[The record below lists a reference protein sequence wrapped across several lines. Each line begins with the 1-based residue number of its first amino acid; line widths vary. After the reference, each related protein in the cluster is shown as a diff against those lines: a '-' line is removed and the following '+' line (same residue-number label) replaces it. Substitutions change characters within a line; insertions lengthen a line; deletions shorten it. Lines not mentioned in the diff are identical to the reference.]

1 MSGPIRRKLVI
12 VGDGACGK
20 TSLLSVFAMGEFPSE
35 YEPTIFENYVA
46 EIRLDGKAV
55 QLALWDTAGQEEY
68 ERLRPLSYSQSH
80 VILIAFA
87 LDTPDSLENVSV
99 KWIEEVRSLCGPNIP
114 VILVGCKADLR
125 DQAMQQGGGGRG
137 QFVTKERGEVTASQ
151 IGARTYRE
159 CSALLNSG
167 VDELFEAA
175 TRAAM
180 LVRGPGAGGDDSHH
194 HHGAG
199 GEKAERRRSAQGKK
213 ANGEGDEGGAGCCGC
228 VIL

>member
-1 MSGPIRRKLVI
+1 MPAAPIKRKLVT

-20 TSLLSVFAMGEFPSE
+20 TSLLSVFAMGEFPRE

-68 ERLRPLSYSQSH
+68 ERLRPLSYAKSH

-99 KWIEEVRSLCGPNIP
+99 KWIEEVRSICGSSIP
-114 VILVGCKADLR
+114 VLLVGCKKDLR
-125 DQAMQQGGGGRG
+125 EAPGATGT
-137 QFVTKERGEVTASQ
+137 FVTTAEGQAVANS

-159 CSALLNSG
+159 CSALNNDG
-167 VDELFEAA
+167 VDEIFEAA

-180 LVRGPGAGGDDSHH
+180 LVRNPANGTS
-194 HHGAG
+194 
-199 GEKAERRRSAQGKK
+199 GEKGRRPSEVAAKDFEDSNKG
-213 ANGEGDEGGAGCCGC
+213 CGC